1 MMEIN
6 YYCAVSMYDLDSN
19 TVKKIAET
27 LYGKD
32 VKIFLGM
39 QKKQVTLENLAEIDL
54 KGQQVT
60 LQNGVHLEAGKPDYV
75 TLLQPT
81 GDSVI
86 DPKYKLKIAAEGEI
100 AVQTRELIENIL
112 MK

>member
-1 MMEIN
+1 MEIN
-6 YYCAVSMYDLDSN
+6 YYCAVSMHDLDSF

-39 QKKQVTLENLAEIDL
+39 QKKQVTLEQLAGIDL

-60 LQNGVHLEAGKPDYV
+60 LQNGFHPDDGKPRYV
-75 TLLQPT
+75 TLLQPM

-86 DPKYKLKIAAEGEI
+86 EPKYKIKIDATDEVALK
-100 AVQTRELIENIL
+100 TRQLIETIL
-112 MK
+112 EK